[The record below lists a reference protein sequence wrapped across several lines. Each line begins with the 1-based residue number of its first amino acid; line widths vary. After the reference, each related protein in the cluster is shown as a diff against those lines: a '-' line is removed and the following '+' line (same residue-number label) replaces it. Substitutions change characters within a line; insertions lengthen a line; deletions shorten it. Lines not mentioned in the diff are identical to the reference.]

1 MGKIMREK
9 TKGTIKLSVQRILFG
24 IALLS
29 LWELIS
35 GEAAHLTLNLG
46 IFSLRIPYQIEP
58 FWISRPSD
66 IISRLYE
73 MTKSGQLTYHLSI
86 TIFEMIVGFIIG
98 ATLGIVIGF
107 WLGRKINLAKI
118 VDPYIMAV
126 YSLPKIAL
134 APLFILWFG
143 IGVDMKIA
151 IAAVIVFFLVFYN
164 TLGGVRTVDPD
175 LVDVVRIIGAKQ
187 RQILRKV
194 ILPSTYPWIFT
205 GFKLGIPYSLIGA
218 VVGEL
223 IATNKGMGYL
233 LMEYSGWFDTSGVF
247 AVLFVLMMVAT
258 ILNLSVNYL
267 EDHLMRWRQGLPS

>member
-1 MGKIMREK
+1 MKQK
-9 TKGTIKLSVQRILFG
+9 SKGIIKLNAQRVVFG
-24 IALLS
+24 IALLCI
-29 LWELIS
+29 WEFIS
-35 GEAAHLTLNLG
+35 GEPAYITINLKA
-46 IFSLRIPYQIEP
+46 FTLRIPYHIEP
-58 FWISRPSD
+58 FWISSPSE

-73 MTKSGQLTYHLSI
+73 LTKSGQLTFHLSI

-98 ATLGIVIGF
+98 AALGILVGF
-107 WLGRKINLAKI
+107 WLGRKATLAKI

-151 IAAVIVFFLVFYN
+151 IAAIIVFFLVFYN
-164 TLGGVRTVDPD
+164 TFGGVRSVDPE
-175 LVDVVRIIGAKQ
+175 LVDVVKVIGANE
-187 RQILRKV
+187 REILRKV

-233 LMEYSGWFDTSGVF
+233 LMEYSGWFDTGGVF
-247 AVLFVLMMVAT
+247 AVLFVLMIVAT
-258 ILNLSVNYL
+258 ILNLAVNFA
-267 EDHLMRWRQGLPS
+267 EDHLMRWRPSLPS